1 MPAIDSQRAAWLATQ
16 VLPHEPALRRW
27 LRKHAPGNVDCD
39 DVIQETY
46 AILAGLGEVGH
57 IANPRAYLFTAA
69 QSVLLQQVRRARIVS
84 IESVAEIERLDI
96 TQDERSPERHAI
108 AGQELRRI
116 GEALAALPDKC
127 RQVFLLRKVDGL
139 SQREIAARL
148 GISENTVEKHI
159 VKGLRLLM
167 ARMGRTPA
175 PAPTASQVAPARRLA
190 DPQRGS

>member
-167 ARMGRTPA
+167 ARMGRTPS
-175 PAPTASQVAPARRLA
+175 PAQTASQVAPARRLA

>member
-16 VLPHEPALRRW
+16 ILPHEPALRRW

-175 PAPTASQVAPARRLA
+175 PAQTASQVAPARRLA

>member
-27 LRKHAPGNVDCD
+27 LSRQAHRGLDSD

-46 AILAGLGEVGH
+46 AILSELADVTH

-69 QSVLLQQVRRARIVS
+69 QSVLLQQVRRARIVP
-84 IESVAEIERLDI
+84 IESVAEIERLDLHG
-96 TQDERSPERHAI
+96 DERSPERHAM

-116 GEALAALPDKC
+116 GESLATLPEKC
-127 RQVFLLRKVDGL
+127 RQVFVLRKIEGL
-139 SQREIAARL
+139 SQREIAERL

-159 VKGLRLLM
+159 GKGLRLLM
-167 ARMGRTPA
+167 DALGRGATDPA
-175 PAPTASQVAPARRLA
+175 QAQAEFAVAAVRSGKSG
-190 DPQRGS
+190 Q

>member
-16 VLPHEPALRRW
+16 ILPHEPALRRW

-139 SQREIAARL
+139 SQREIAALL

-175 PAPTASQVAPARRLA
+175 PAQTASQAAPARRLA

>member
-159 VKGLRLLM
+159 VKGLRLLL
-167 ARMGRTPA
+167 ARMGRTPS
-175 PAPTASQVAPARRLA
+175 PAQTASQAAPARRLA

>member
-167 ARMGRTPA
+167 ARMGRTPS
-175 PAPTASQVAPARRLA
+175 PAQTASQAAPARRLA

>member
-148 GISENTVEKHI
+148 GISEDTVEKHI

-175 PAPTASQVAPARRLA
+175 PAPTAGQAAPARRLA

>member
-175 PAPTASQVAPARRLA
+175 PAQTASQVAPARRLA

>member
-16 VLPHEPALRRW
+16 ILPHEPALRRW

-175 PAPTASQVAPARRLA
+175 PAQTASQAAPARRLA

>member
-175 PAPTASQVAPARRLA
+175 PASAAGQAAPATRLA
-190 DPQRGS
+190 